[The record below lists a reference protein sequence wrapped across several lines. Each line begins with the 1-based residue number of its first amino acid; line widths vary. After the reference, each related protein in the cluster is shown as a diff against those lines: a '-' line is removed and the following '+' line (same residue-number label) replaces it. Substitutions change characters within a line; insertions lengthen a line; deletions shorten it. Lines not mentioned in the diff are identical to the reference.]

1 MNLSNSKKRRTV
13 YLISLFSFLISLSSL
28 ASDSTNFYFDS
39 GLQVNYSAHF
49 LPVLYSQA
57 KIRQY
62 LYLDQTTIFP
72 GAELIGTFMMLNRST
87 NIIKLAP
94 EGQFIS
100 QYIQLIYSYEDSTS
114 IEKSLPVDNHD
125 AVNVYSDSV
134 GVIWGKKTF
143 LPPKASVK
151 VDGYCHWEALSELH
165 YGFLKINWV
174 FDNRIAAKTDSTITR
189 VYWQSED
196 YLFKYT
202 WPETRMDSIYYF
214 DQRGFYL
221 NSKEKFEEALE
232 FSQKVLRLDSLDYD
246 ALQIAADVLWKMN
259 RFDEALIYAERGK
272 KMLEDAAQTMRD
284 RGGVVRNDDID
295 PYIEKMTFFITKCQN
310 REKWKWAK

>member
-1 MNLSNSKKRRTV
+1 MNFAISKKRRTV
-13 YLISLFSFLISLSSL
+13 FLISLFSFLISVSSV
-28 ASDSTNFYFDS
+28 AGDSTNLYFDS

-72 GAELIGTFMMLNRST
+72 GAELTGTFLISNRSSDT
-87 NIIKLAP
+87 LKLAP
-94 EGQFIS
+94 VGQPLLQFIKMF
-100 QYIQLIYSYEDSTS
+100 YHYKDSLSTDRN
-114 IEKSLPVDNHD
+114 INVDLHEL
-125 AVNVYSDSV
+125 VYSFTDSV
-134 GVIWGKKTF
+134 APSWGKKNY
-143 LPPKASVK
+143 LPPNASVQT
-151 VDGYCHWEALSELH
+151 DGYCYWEALSELH

-174 FDNRIAAKTDSTITR
+174 FDNSIAAQTDSTITR
-189 VYWQSED
+189 VFWRSED
-196 YLFKYT
+196 YLFNYT

-272 KMLEDAAQTMRD
+272 NMLEDAAQSMRD
-284 RGGVVRNDDID
+284 RGGWVRDEDID
-295 PYIEKMTFFITKCQN
+295 PYVAKMNFFITKCQN